1 MIFIKK
7 KYLINRLVSI
17 LIKIQSIKI
26 IIFLILFSF
35 APDLSIANS
44 ENFENQLLNRKKII
58 KADLKNKIL
67 KNKNVNF
74 SEFMTLKLDLEN
86 TSINCFFGYQ
96 DDNRIVL
103 CYLLSFFLFY
113 EIDNLFSLNIV
124 FNDR

>member
-7 KYLINRLVSI
+7 INLINRLVFI
-17 LIKIQSIKI
+17 LIKIKSIKI
-26 IIFLILFSF
+26 IISLILFCF
-35 APDLSIANS
+35 VPDLSVANS

-86 TSINCFFGYQ
+86 TSINCFFGYH

-103 CYLLSFFLFY
+103 CY
-113 EIDNLFSLNIV
+113 
-124 FNDR
+124 

>member
-7 KYLINRLVSI
+7 IYLINQLVSI
-17 LIKIQSIKI
+17 LIKIKSIKI
-26 IIFLILFSF
+26 IIFLILFCF
-35 APDLSIANS
+35 IPELSIAKS
-44 ENFENQLLNRKKII
+44 ENSENQLLNRKKII

-103 CYLLSFFLFY
+103 CY
-113 EIDNLFSLNIV
+113 
-124 FNDR
+124 

>member
-7 KYLINRLVSI
+7 INFIKKSVST
-17 LIKIQSIKI
+17 LFRIKSIKI
-26 IIFLILFSF
+26 ISYIILFSF
-35 APDLSIANS
+35 ITEVSTANS

-103 CYLLSFFLFY
+103 CY
-113 EIDNLFSLNIV
+113 
-124 FNDR
+124 

>member
-7 KYLINRLVSI
+7 IYFINRLVS
-17 LIKIQSIKI
+17 LLVKIKSIKI
-26 IIFLILFSF
+26 ISFLILFNF
-35 APDLSIANS
+35 VTELSIANS

-67 KNKNVNF
+67 ENKNVNF
-74 SEFMTLKLDLEN
+74 SEFMTLKINLDS

-103 CYLLSFFLFY
+103 CY
-113 EIDNLFSLNIV
+113 
-124 FNDR
+124 

>member
-7 KYLINRLVSI
+7 IYLINQLVSI
-17 LIKIQSIKI
+17 LIKIKSIKI
-26 IIFLILFSF
+26 ISFLILLSF
-35 APDLSIANS
+35 LPELSIAKS

-74 SEFMTLKLDLEN
+74 SEFMTLKLDLKN

-103 CYLLSFFLFY
+103 CY
-113 EIDNLFSLNIV
+113 
-124 FNDR
+124 

>member
-7 KYLINRLVSI
+7 KYLINRLISI
-17 LIKIQSIKI
+17 LIKIKSIKI

-35 APDLSIANS
+35 IPDLSIADS
-44 ENFENQLLNRKKII
+44 ENFENQLLNRTKII

-74 SEFMTLKLDLEN
+74 SEFMTLKLDLKN

-96 DDNRIVL
+96 EDNRIVL
-103 CYLLSFFLFY
+103 CY
-113 EIDNLFSLNIV
+113 
-124 FNDR
+124 

>member
-7 KYLINRLVSI
+7 IYLINQLVSI

-26 IIFLILFSF
+26 ISFLILLSF
-35 APDLSIANS
+35 LPELSIAKS
-44 ENFENQLLNRKKII
+44 ENSENQLLNRKKII

-96 DDNRIVL
+96 DDIRIVL
-103 CYLLSFFLFY
+103 CY
-113 EIDNLFSLNIV
+113 
-124 FNDR
+124 

>member
-7 KYLINRLVSI
+7 INFIKKLVST
-17 LIKIQSIKI
+17 LFRIKSIKI
-26 IIFLILFSF
+26 ISYIILLSF
-35 APDLSIANS
+35 ITEVSTANS

-58 KADLKNKIL
+58 KADLKHKIL

-103 CYLLSFFLFY
+103 CY
-113 EIDNLFSLNIV
+113 
-124 FNDR
+124 

>member
-7 KYLINRLVSI
+7 KYFINQLVSI
-17 LIKIQSIKI
+17 LVKIKSIII
-26 IIFLILFSF
+26 IIFLILLSF
-35 APDLSIANS
+35 VPELSIAKS

-74 SEFMTLKLDLEN
+74 SEFMKLKFDLEN

-96 DDNRIVL
+96 DGNRIVL
-103 CYLLSFFLFY
+103 CY
-113 EIDNLFSLNIV
+113 
-124 FNDR
+124 

>member
-7 KYLINRLVSI
+7 KYLIKRLVSI
-17 LIKIQSIKI
+17 LIKIKSIKI
-26 IIFLILFSF
+26 IICLILFSF
-35 APDLSIANS
+35 APDLSIADS
-44 ENFENQLLNRKKII
+44 ENFENHLLNRKKII

-74 SEFMTLKLDLEN
+74 SEFMTLKLDLKN

-103 CYLLSFFLFY
+103 CY
-113 EIDNLFSLNIV
+113 
-124 FNDR
+124 

>member
-7 KYLINRLVSI
+7 IYLINRLVSI
-17 LIKIQSIKI
+17 LIKIKSIKI

-103 CYLLSFFLFY
+103 CY
-113 EIDNLFSLNIV
+113 
-124 FNDR
+124 

>member
-7 KYLINRLVSI
+7 IYVIYQLVFI
-17 LIKIQSIKI
+17 IIKTKSIKI
-26 IIFLILFSF
+26 ITFLILSSF
-35 APDLSIANS
+35 MTEMSTANS

-96 DDNRIVL
+96 DGNRIVL
-103 CYLLSFFLFY
+103 CY
-113 EIDNLFSLNIV
+113 
-124 FNDR
+124 

>member
-1 MIFIKK
+1 MHDVVSKFFNNHKNNKDVEKK
-7 KYLINRLVSI
+7 LDL
-17 LIKIQSIKI
+17 LKI

-35 APDLSIANS
+35 VPDLSIADS

-103 CYLLSFFLFY
+103 CY
-113 EIDNLFSLNIV
+113 
-124 FNDR
+124 

>member
-7 KYLINRLVSI
+7 INFINQLVSM
-17 LIKIQSIKI
+17 LFKIKSIKTI
-26 IIFLILFSF
+26 SFLILLSF
-35 APDLSIANS
+35 TPEMSTANS
-44 ENFENQLLNRKKII
+44 ENSENKLLNRKKII

-67 KNKNVNF
+67 ENKNVNF

-103 CYLLSFFLFY
+103 CY
-113 EIDNLFSLNIV
+113 
-124 FNDR
+124 

>member
-7 KYLINRLVSI
+7 IYLINRLVSI
-17 LIKIQSIKI
+17 LIKIKSIKI

-35 APDLSIANS
+35 VPDLSIANS

-74 SEFMTLKLDLEN
+74 SEFMTLKIDLDN
-86 TSINCFFGYQ
+86 ARINCFFGYQ
-96 DDNRIVL
+96 DGNRIVL
-103 CYLLSFFLFY
+103 CY
-113 EIDNLFSLNIV
+113 
-124 FNDR
+124 